1 MKIRP
6 GRRALTQAPSGA
18 ERLRGMLLPMVAGIA
33 ATKSDLMSWVHEV
46 GLEALSEMLHGEAE
60 AIAGPKGRHRPD
72 RTHHRWGHARSELA
86 FGGRRVSVPRPRVR
100 LRSGG
105 EVQLPSVEHFRT
117 CDPLPERVLNQIVLG
132 VSTRGYEKSLEAAPA
147 ALRSRGTSKS
157 AASRHLVTRMRARM
171 KDQLSRPL
179 GDHSLLALVVD
190 GIVVAGQTVVVALGI
205 TVEGTKIPL
214 GLWQGT
220 TENAATCTA
229 LLQDLLARGLCIEGR
244 ILCLIDGGKG
254 LRKALT
260 DVLGSNAV
268 VQRCQ
273 LHKRRNVKDHLPKSR
288 QAQVDAVMRQAYRSG
303 SSDAARKQ
311 LRSLATAL
319 EREGH
324 DGAAA
329 SVREGL
335 EETLTVLKLGLS
347 GALARSLSST
357 NCVESLLSTVRRVM
371 RNVKRWRGGEMVK
384 RWTALGVA
392 TAEQRFRRIKGYRDL
407 GMLAHALRDHA
418 PLDEAGTAA

>member
-1 MKIRP
+1 MKIRT
-6 GRRALTQAPSGA
+6 GRGPRTQAPSGA
-18 ERLRGMLLPMVAGIA
+18 EELRRMLLPMVAGIA
-33 ATKSDLMSWVHEV
+33 ATKSDLMNWVHEV
-46 GLEALSEMLHGEAE
+46 GLAALSELLHGEAE
-60 AIAGPKGRHRPD
+60 AIAGPKGKHRAD
-72 RTHHRWGHARSELA
+72 RTHHHWGHASAELA
-86 FGGRRVSVPRPRVR
+86 FGGRRIGVQRPRVR
-100 LRSGG
+100 ERSGS

-117 CDPLPERVLNQIVLG
+117 SDPLPERVLNQIVLG
-132 VSTRGYEKSLEAAPA
+132 VSTRGYERSLDVAPVEA
-147 ALRSRGTSKS
+147 RSRGTSKS
-157 AASRHLVTRMRARM
+157 AASRHLVARMRARM

-179 GDHSLLALVVD
+179 GEHSLLALVVD
-190 GIVVAGQTVVVALGI
+190 GIVVAGQTVVVALGL
-205 TVEGTKIPL
+205 TGEGKKVPL

-229 LLQDLLARGLCIEGR
+229 LLQDLLGRGLRIEGR

-303 SSDAARKQ
+303 SSEAARKQ
-311 LRSLATAL
+311 LRSLAAAL
-319 EREGH
+319 EREGQ

-347 GALARSLSST
+347 GALARSLATT

-384 RWTALGVA
+384 RWTALGVS

-407 GMLAHALRDHA
+407 RVLADALRDRA
-418 PLDEAGTAA
+418 PLDEAEAAA

>member
-1 MKIRP
+1 MKIRS
-6 GRRALTQAPSGA
+6 GRERRTQAPSGA
-18 ERLRGMLLPMVAGIA
+18 EHLRQMLLPMVAGIA
-33 ATKSDLMSWVHEV
+33 ATKADLMSWVHEV
-46 GLEALSEMLHGEAE
+46 GLGALTEILRGEAE
-60 AIAGPKGRHRPD
+60 AIAGPKGKHRAD
-72 RTHHRWGHARSELA
+72 RTHHHWGHASAELS
-86 FGGRRVSVPRPRVR
+86 FGGRRIGVPRPRVR
-100 LRSGG
+100 ARSGR
-105 EVQLPSVEHFRT
+105 EVQLPSVGHFRI

-132 VSTRGYEKSLEAAPA
+132 VSTRGYERSLEAIPSEV
-147 ALRSRGTSKS
+147 RSRGTSKS
-157 AASRHLVTRMRARM
+157 AASRHLVARMRARM
-171 KDQLSRPL
+171 KDYLSRPL
-179 GDHSLLALVVD
+179 SDLALLALVVD
-190 GIVVAGQTVVVALGI
+190 GIVVAKQTVVVALGI
-205 TVEGTKIPL
+205 TAEGTKVPL

-229 LLQDLLARGLCIEGR
+229 LLQDLLARGLRIEGR
-244 ILCLIDGGKG
+244 TLCLIDGGKG

-260 DVLGSNAV
+260 DVLGTNAV

-303 SSDAARKQ
+303 SPDAARKQ
-311 LRSLATAL
+311 LRSLAAAL

-335 EETLTVLKLGLS
+335 EETLTGLKLGLR
-347 GALARSLSST
+347 GALARSLATT
-357 NCVESLLSTVRRVM
+357 NCVESMLSTVRRVM

-384 RWTALGVA
+384 RWTALGVT

-407 GMLAHALRDHA
+407 RVLADALRDHA
-418 PLDEAGTAA
+418 PLDESEAAA

>member
-1 MKIRP
+1 MKIRT
-6 GRRALTQAPSGA
+6 GRGARTQALSGA
-18 ERLRGMLLPMVAGIA
+18 EGLRRMLLPMVAGIA
-33 ATKSDLMSWVHEV
+33 ATKSDLMNWVHEV
-46 GLEALSEMLHGEAE
+46 GLGALSEMLRGEAE
-60 AIAGPKGRHRPD
+60 AIAGPKGKHRTD
-72 RTHHRWGHARSELA
+72 RTHHHWGQASAELA
-86 FGGRRVSVPRPRVR
+86 FGGRRVSVSRPRVR
-100 LRSGG
+100 ARAGR

-132 VSTRGYEKSLEAAPA
+132 VSTRGYERSLEAAPA
-147 ALRSRGTSKS
+147 AARSRGTSKS
-157 AASRHLVTRMRARM
+157 AASRHLVARMRIRM

-179 GDHSLLALVVD
+179 GEHSVLALVVD

-205 TVEGTKIPL
+205 TGEGRKVPL

-229 LLQDLLARGLCIEGR
+229 LLQDLLARGLRIEGR

-288 QAQVDAVMRQAYRSG
+288 QAQADAVMRQAYRSG
-303 SSDAARKQ
+303 SSGAARKQ
-311 LRSLATAL
+311 LRSLAAAL
-319 EREGH
+319 EHEGH

-347 GALARSLSST
+347 GALARSLATT

-384 RWTALGVA
+384 RWTALGVS

-407 GMLAHALRDHA
+407 RVLADALRERA
-418 PLDEAGTAA
+418 PLDEAETAA

>member
-1 MKIRP
+1 MKIRT
-6 GRRALTQAPSGA
+6 GRRARTQAPSGA
-18 ERLRGMLLPMVAGIA
+18 ERLRRMLLPMVAGIA
-33 ATKSDLMSWVHEV
+33 ATKSDLMNWVHEV
-46 GLEALSEMLHGEAE
+46 GLAALGEMLRGEAE
-60 AIAGPKGRHRPD
+60 GIAGPKGKHRAD
-72 RTHHRWGHARSELA
+72 RTHHHWGQASAELT
-86 FGGRRVSVPRPRVR
+86 FGGRRIGTRRPRVR
-100 LRSGG
+100 ERSGR

-132 VSTRGYEKSLEAAPA
+132 VSTRGYERSLEAAPVEA
-147 ALRSRGTSKS
+147 RSRGTSKS
-157 AASRHLVTRMRARM
+157 AASRHLVARMRARM

-179 GDHSLLALVVD
+179 GDHTLLALVVD

-205 TVEGTKIPL
+205 TVEGRKVPL

-229 LLQDLLARGLCIEGR
+229 LLQDLLARGLRIEGR

-288 QAQVDAVMRQAYRSG
+288 QPQVDAVMRQAYRSG

-311 LRSLATAL
+311 LRSLAAAL
-319 EREGH
+319 EREGQ

-347 GALARSLSST
+347 GALARSLATT

-384 RWTALGVA
+384 RWTALGVS

-407 GMLAHALRDHA
+407 RVLADALRDRA
-418 PLDEAGTAA
+418 PLDEAEAAA

>member
-1 MKIRP
+1 V
-6 GRRALTQAPSGA
+6 
-18 ERLRGMLLPMVAGIA
+18 ERVRELLLPMVAGIA
-33 ATKSDLMSWVHEV
+33 ATKRDLMNWVHEV
-46 GLEALSEMLHGEAE
+46 GLAALGEVLRGEAE
-60 AIAGPKGRHRPD
+60 AIVGPKGKHRAD
-72 RTHHRWGHARSELA
+72 RTHHHWGHASAELS
-86 FGGRRVSVPRPRVR
+86 FGGRRIGVRRPRVR
-100 LRSGG
+100 ERSGR
-105 EVQLPSVEHFRT
+105 EVQLPSVEHLRT
-117 CDPLPERVLNQIVLG
+117 CDPLPERVLNQIMLG
-132 VSTRGYEKSLEAAPA
+132 VSTRGYGRSLEAAPA
-147 ALRSRGTSKS
+147 EVRSRGTSKS
-157 AASRHLVTRMRARM
+157 AASRHLVERMRTRM

-190 GIVVAGQTVVVALGI
+190 GLVVAGQTVVVALGI
-205 TVEGTKIPL
+205 TGEGTKVPL

-229 LLQDLLARGLCIEGR
+229 LLQDLLARGLRIEGR

-311 LRSLATAL
+311 LRSLAAAL
-319 EREGH
+319 EREGQ

-347 GALARSLSST
+347 GALARSLATT

-384 RWTALGVA
+384 RWTALGVS

-407 GMLAHALRDHA
+407 RVLADALRDRA
-418 PLDEAGTAA
+418 PLDEAEAAA

>member
-1 MKIRP
+1 MKMRTA
-6 GRRALTQAPSGA
+6 RQAREQAPSGT
-18 ERLRGMLLPMVAGIA
+18 ERLREMLLPMVAGIA
-33 ATKSDLMSWVHEV
+33 ATKSDLMNWVHEV
-46 GLEALSEMLHGEAE
+46 GLGALSEILRGEAE
-60 AIAGPKGRHRPD
+60 AIAGAKGKHRPD
-72 RTHHRWGHARSELA
+72 RTHHHWGRAAAELT
-86 FGGRRVSVPRPRVR
+86 FGGRRIAVSRPRVR
-100 LRSGG
+100 ERSGH
-105 EVQLPSVEHFRT
+105 EVQLPSVKHFRT
-117 CDPLPERVLNQIVLG
+117 CDPLPDRVLNQIVLG
-132 VSTRGYEKSLEAAPA
+132 VSTRGYGRSLEVAPA
-147 ALRSRGTSKS
+147 EVRSRGTSKS
-157 AASRHLVTRMRARM
+157 AASRHLVARMRARM
-171 KDQLSRPL
+171 NDQLSRPL
-179 GDHSLLALVVD
+179 GEHSLLALVVD

-205 TVEGTKIPL
+205 TAQGTKVPL

-229 LLQDLLARGLCIEGR
+229 LLQDLLARGLRIEGR

-273 LHKRRNVKDHLPKSR
+273 LHKRRNVKDHLPKAR

-311 LRSLATAL
+311 LRTLAAAL
-319 EREGH
+319 EREGQ

-347 GALARSLSST
+347 GSLARSLATT

-384 RWTALGVA
+384 RWTALGVS

-407 GMLAHALRDHA
+407 SVLAEALRDRA
-418 PLDEAGTAA
+418 PLDEAEAAA